1 MTAINRFEDIE
12 AWGKARKLVGE
23 IYQVSSRGGFQK
35 DYALKDQIR
44 RAAISIMAN
53 IAEGYGRRSN
63 QEFAN
68 FLNYAHG
75 SAAEVQ
81 SHLYVAL
88 EQKYIDAATFRMLY
102 RMCEE
107 ASKMILGFQVYLRT
121 HQTHKTHRTH

>member
-1 MTAINRFEDIE
+1 MTTIKRFEDIE
-12 AWGKARKLVGE
+12 VWGKARKLVGE
-23 IYQVSSRGGFQK
+23 IYRVTSREEFQK
-35 DYALKDQIR
+35 DYALKEQIR

-81 SHLYVAL
+81 SHLIYS
-88 EQKYIDAATFRMLY
+88 FR
-102 RMCEE
+102 
-107 ASKMILGFQVYLRT
+107 AKI
-121 HQTHKTHRTH
+121 HR